1 MNKKGLTV
9 VELLVTVS
17 LLAFLLVTV
26 VPNLQSFFIRL
37 EISSG
42 LRMVTAALSTARY
55 QAIQENQPVRV
66 EVVPGR
72 LQLSVD
78 NGQGWQVTRSFAL
91 SEKLSIRA
99 NSRPVFSPLGN
110 VSPLCTITLEKEQ
123 RVYRIVL
130 SMYGR
135 IKVYGNGSQ

>member
-9 VELLVTVS
+9 VELLVTVG
-17 LLAFLLVTV
+17 LFAFLLVTA
-26 VPNLQSFFIRL
+26 VPGLQAFFIRL
-37 EISSG
+37 EINTG
-42 LRMVTAALSTARY
+42 LRTVTAALSTARY

-72 LQLSVD
+72 LLLSVD
-78 NGQGWQVTRSFAL
+78 NGQGWEVMRRFDL
-91 SEKLSIRA
+91 NGKLTVHA

-110 VSPLCTITLEKEQ
+110 VSPLCTITVARQQ
-123 RVYRIVL
+123 RIYRIVL

-135 IKVYGNGSQ
+135 IKVYDNG

>member
-9 VELLVTVS
+9 VELLVTVG
-17 LLAFLLVTV
+17 LCAFLIMAVF
-26 VPNLQSFFIRL
+26 PGMQSFFTPQ
-37 EISSG
+37 EINSG
-42 LRMVTAALSTARY
+42 LRTVTAALSTARY

-78 NGQGWQVTRSFAL
+78 NGQGWQVTRSFEL
-91 SEKLSIRA
+91 HGKLKVHA

-110 VSPLCTITLEKEQ
+110 VSPLCTITLEKQ
-123 RVYRIVL
+123 KKIYRVVL

-135 IKVYGNGSQ
+135 IKVYNNG